1 MPVLV
6 SYIQRTV
13 GDGWSFIILRI
24 RGGIPCFEEVM
35 PIRGGHQPESSSLA
49 HGHDSWNGGHRPD
62 DWSIYRTALPDDRSC
77 RRVERPQAPRAT
89 PPVDRRLAAT
99 NVEIGAIPGT
109 GRNAA
114 ITELWCRPA
123 LSDGHGPDGTS
134 ADTGLIKGIIVSIL
148 VGHAQ
153 QTMDAASDG
162 GGEQRWRGA
171 KIAIAYLL
179 SWWNLP
185 GIHKCQVG
193 GVELDD
199 GNGIGLWL

>member
-49 HGHDSWNGGHRPD
+49 HGHD
-62 DWSIYRTALPDDRSC
+62 
-77 RRVERPQAPRAT
+77 
-89 PPVDRRLAAT
+89 
-99 NVEIGAIPGT
+99 
-109 GRNAA
+109 
-114 ITELWCRPA
+114 
-123 LSDGHGPDGTS
+123 PDGTS

-171 KIAIAYLL
+171 KIAITYLL